1 MKHVLKDGDYLNI
14 LKIPKKDGTFV
25 NEIPMTF
32 AYLEKSKKLLYD
44 DSNLIIKINSKLI
57 KNNLKSSSI
66 GKRIFYFVLH
76 DGFIKYI
83 EVGNSIHKLLN
94 SDCSFSY
101 NIKDNLHIVQEI
113 VIINGGMS
121 FPSYDKSYITKS
133 SSSFN
138 SEQEYH
144 DFILNNQPFYLEDF
158 LYKNSVLNNI
168 DLIKDEYGDVYYEL
182 LKEERDNKISLI
194 LEKEVNE

>member
-1 MKHVLKDGDYLNI
+1 MKHVLKVKDGDCLI

-25 NEIPMTF
+25 NEMSMTF
-32 AYLEKSKKLLYD
+32 TYLEKSKKLLYD
-44 DSNLIIKINSKLI
+44 DSNLINKIYWKLR

-76 DGFIKYI
+76 DGAIKYI

-94 SDCSFSY
+94 NDCSFSY
-101 NIKDNLHIVQEI
+101 NIKDNLHIVKEMYDSSI
-113 VIINGGMS
+113 GGL
-121 FPSYDKSYITKS
+121 PSYDKSYITKS

-168 DLIKDEYGDVYYEL
+168 DLIKDEYGDVYFEL
-182 LKEERDNKISLI
+182 IEEERDNKINLI

>member
-32 AYLEKSKKLLYD
+32 AYLEKSKKVLYD
-44 DSNLIIKINSKLI
+44 DSNLINKIYWKLR

-66 GKRIFYFVLH
+66 GKRMFYFVLH
-76 DGFIKYI
+76 DGVIKYI

-94 SDCSFSY
+94 KDCSFSY
-101 NIKDNLHIVQEI
+101 NIKDNLHIVKEM
-113 VIINGGMS
+113 INS
-121 FPSYDKSYITKS
+121 SILPSYDKSYITKS
-133 SSSFN
+133 SGLFS

-144 DFILNNQPFYLEDF
+144 DFILNNQPFYLEDY
-158 LYKNSVLNNI
+158 LYKNSALNNI
-168 DLIKDEYGDVYYEL
+168 HLIKEEYGDVYFEL
-182 LKEERDNKISLI
+182 LEEERDNKINLI